1 MNDTKSGQGQLFA
14 AQDTAPETT
23 DTMAEKPSEKTPV
36 EKTPAGKTPAGKTE
50 TAETMA
56 KRQREISV
64 SEFFTKNRHLLGG

>member
-36 EKTPAGKTPAGKTE
+36 EKTPAGKTPAGKPETGKTE

-56 KRQREISV
+56 KRPGS
-64 SEFFTKNRHLLGG
+64 F